1 MEFLG
6 LATLIITNIDSV
18 ALMAPTAVDDEEV
31 EIPTYAEDDAAVQAQ
46 DNGQYPVGEPML
58 PVPKKNYGK
67 ACLPSEPCAAT
78 SNQTLIK
85 WLPGKFTIEDLRNAS
100 EAKNSRARGRCGGSR
115 CLSDF
120 TGYHLVSGHIV
131 EKIEALEEKR
141 AAYPKES

>member
-18 ALMAPTAVDDEEV
+18 ALVAPTAVYDEEV

-100 EAKNSRARGRCGGSR
+100 EAEKLTCSRTMRRFAMPIRLYGLSLGVWAHRGKN
-115 CLSDF
+115 
-120 TGYHLVSGHIV
+120 
-131 EKIEALEEKR
+131 
-141 AAYPKES
+141 